1 MSRQL
6 ITRSPDLKALEDDGY
21 NIEVIDG
28 HLVIYGIPY
37 VNASRKTMYGTL
49 VSKLDLAGDVTVTP
63 SSHVAMFAGEYPCD
77 EKGCELVEIKCQG
90 SEQTIRDGLVVNHWF
105 SNKPREGAY
114 RDYYQKMTTY
124 INILVHYARKVDNG
138 VTAKSRSVVKRS
150 DQGSVFKYIDT
161 APSRAGITSLSR
173 KLEVSRIA
181 IVGLG
186 GTGSYILDLIA
197 KTPVREIHLFDGD
210 DFLQHNAFRSPG
222 AASIDEL
229 KERPNKAHYFKSRY
243 DPIREGIFAND
254 FYIEESNI
262 RVLEGMDF
270 VFLSVDKA
278 KAKSPIV
285 RKLKCLGTPFID
297 VGMGVTLDGE
307 QLLGVLRTTAYTA
320 KKFDHIGK
328 RINFSVDAEE
338 DDLYSQNIQTV
349 DLNALNA
356 TLAVIKWKKL
366 CGFYVDLKGEHS
378 SYYIV
383 DGNIVINEDIS

>member
-21 NIEVIDG
+21 SIEVIDG
-28 HLVIYGIPY
+28 HLVICEVPY
-37 VNASRKTMYGTL
+37 VNADRKIMYGKL
-49 VSKLDLAGDVTVTP
+49 VSKLDLAGDRTVMP
-63 SSHVAMFAGEYPCD
+63 SSHVAMFAGEHPCD

-90 SEQTIRDGLVVNHWF
+90 SDMTIHDGLVINHWF
-105 SNKPREGAY
+105 SNKPQKGTY

-124 INILVHYARKVDNG
+124 INILVHYARKVDSS
-138 VTAKSRSVVKRS
+138 VTAKNRSVVKRGDRDS
-150 DQGSVFKYIDT
+150 MFKYIDT

-173 KLEVSRIA
+173 KLEVSRVA

-222 AASIDEL
+222 AASMEEL
-229 KERPNKAHYFKSRY
+229 KEKPNKAHYFKSRY
-243 DPIREGIFAND
+243 DPMREGVFAND

-262 RVLEGMDF
+262 CVLEGMDF
-270 VFLSVDKA
+270 VFLSVDNAKA
-278 KAKSPIV
+278 KAPIV

-307 QLLGVLRTTAYTA
+307 RLLGVLRTTAYTA
-320 KKFDHIGK
+320 KKSNHIDK
-328 RINFSVDAEE
+328 RINLSVDAE
-338 DDLYSQNIQTV
+338 DDLYSQNIQTA

-356 TLAVIKWKKL
+356 TLAVVKWKKL